1 MSGTKLYYYNIL
13 LPGNITKIVETSQNN
28 MEIKVKLNKEQYV
41 NVDGLISSERN

>member
-1 MSGTKLYYYNIL
+1 MFSVCQCLELNFI
-13 LPGNITKIVETSQNN
+13 NITKIVETSQNN